1 LKKRDLQSL
10 LEDKLK
16 PKELKLVYKSYD
28 VVGDIAIIRVQE
40 KIKHHSIVIAEAV
53 MQLHKNVKT
62 VFRQSSAVGGEFRLR
77 TLVYVAGE
85 KRTVTKYMEHGCL
98 FKVDLKKCY
107 FSPRLS
113 RERIRIARLIEPRE
127 VVVNMFAGIG
137 SFSIIIAKHSDAKR
151 IYSIDVN
158 PTAVR
163 FMQENV
169 LLNRVFNRVVP
180 LEGDAKTIITEKLQ
194 KSADRVLMPL
204 PEKAYEYLDS
214 AIMTLKPKG
223 GWVHYYGFEHARKD
237 ENPIDRAKAKVAQKL
252 ELMNVNFTVPF
263 SRMVRDTG
271 PRWQQVVLDIQIQ
284 EN

>member
-1 LKKRDLQSL
+1 
-10 LEDKLK
+10 
-16 PKELKLVYKSYD
+16 
-28 VVGDIAIIRVQE
+28 
-40 KIKHHSIVIAEAV
+40 
-53 MQLHKNVKT
+53 MQLHKNVKA

-77 TLVYVAGE
+77 TLVYIAGE
-85 KRTVTKYMEHGCL
+85 KRTVTKHMEHGCL

-127 VVVNMFAGIG
+127 VVVNMFAGVG

-169 LLNRVFNRVVP
+169 LLNRVFNRVAP
-180 LEGDAKTIITEKLQ
+180 LKGDAKTIITEKLQ

-214 AIMTLKPKG
+214 AIMALKPKG
-223 GWVHYYGFEHARKD
+223 GWVHYYDFEHAGKD

>member
-1 LKKRDLQSL
+1 MKKRDLQSL

>member
-137 SFSIIIAKHSDAKR
+137 SFSIIIAKYSDAKR